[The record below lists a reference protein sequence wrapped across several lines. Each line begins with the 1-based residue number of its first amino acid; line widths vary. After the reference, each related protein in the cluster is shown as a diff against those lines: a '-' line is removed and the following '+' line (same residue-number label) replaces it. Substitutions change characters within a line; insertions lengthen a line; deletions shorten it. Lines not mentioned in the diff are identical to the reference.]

1 MQLFPCKTAPLQ
13 KKISGEKEM
22 ITLTLILTIF
32 ITLSVIVAELAVPTF
47 LVFLV
52 LKLVGAIAWSW
63 FWVSFPLIL
72 GVVFL
77 ILWIVLKIW
86 ADLLD

>member
-1 MQLFPCKTAPLQ
+1 
-13 KKISGEKEM
+13 M